1 MRGKELRLELVDVL
15 ARLGEVDEARAF
27 LEPLLAAAPQP
38 DVYLARAELERRD
51 DRFEDA
57 LPYFRAALGGL
68 EGELLLRASL
78 GAADCALA
86 LGSLDDAR
94 DSLLYARSAD
104 PANADVL
111 RRLADVL
118 AQLGDEEGRGEVL
131 AILATLVTDPEE
143 RGRLALDTG
152 IALYTQ
158 GRLEEA
164 LEALAQAR
172 AALPDDL
179 DAIALYADTLTALDR
194 LDDAKA
200 VLDDELGRHKG
211 QRTKELGAL
220 YYRVGRIAQ
229 ARGDEAGELKAL
241 STVLDMDPQ
250 NGAAAAELAD
260 LALRVG
266 QSVLATK
273 ALRAIT
279 MLKEESPM
287 PKANAYFHLGEIA
300 YQEGDAVK
308 ASMMLK
314 QALDED
320 PSLGE
325 ARDLLRIVGG

>member
-1 MRGKELRLELVDVL
+1 M
-15 ARLGEVDEARAF
+15 
-27 LEPLLAAAPQP
+27 
-38 DVYLARAELERRD
+38 
-51 DRFEDA
+51 
-57 LPYFRAALGGL
+57 
-68 EGELLLRASL
+68 
-78 GAADCALA
+78 
-86 LGSLDDAR
+86 
-94 DSLLYARSAD
+94 
-104 PANADVL
+104 
-111 RRLADVL
+111 
-118 AQLGDEEGRGEVL
+118 
-131 AILATLVTDPEE
+131 
-143 RGRLALDTG
+143 
-152 IALYTQ
+152 
-158 GRLEEA
+158 
-164 LEALAQAR
+164 
-172 AALPDDL
+172 
-179 DAIALYADTLTALDR
+179 LDR